1 MAEPRFEERNEGFY
15 ELRRSPQ
22 LQALLL
28 SVAQNVAA
36 GANDALG
43 DVDGYPANTEHFR
56 VSSQQGRKNPQG
68 RWRATVITATGAAA
82 RYEAQNQLLLRLL
95 GGAK

>member
-1 MAEPRFEERNEGFY
+1 MPELRFEERNEGFY
-15 ELRRSPQ
+15 ELRQLPELRSFV
-22 LQALLL
+22 LR
-28 SVAQNVAA
+28 VAQDVAA
-36 GANDALG
+36 GANEALG

-68 RWRATVITATGAAA
+68 RWRANVVAVTAAA
-82 RYEAQNQLLLRLL
+82 QRYEAQHQLLLRLL

>member
-1 MAEPRFEERNEGFY
+1 MVQIRFEENLEGFY
-15 ELRRSPQ
+15 ELRQ
-22 LQALLL
+22 LQQLRSFIL
-28 SVAQNVAA
+28 SVAQDVAA

-56 VSSQQGRKNPQG
+56 ASSQQGRKNPQG
-68 RWRATVITATGAAA
+68 RWRANVVAVTPAAQ
-82 RYEAQNQLLLRLL
+82 RYEAQNQILLRLL